1 MKISVC
7 MGIYNGEKYM
17 EDQLLSILL
26 QTKKADEV
34 ILCDD
39 CSSDHTVELV
49 RKFIDSHG
57 LSESWHLI
65 CNQENKGYPANFY
78 HAMKLC
84 TGDVVFLADQ
94 DDIWQEQKIEKMVK
108 KLEEYQEA
116 KVICC
121 KFALIDSEGKDIH
134 TVMSPTNAKGTGG
147 IRNINIKDVF
157 YKCEWPGMVIAYRNA
172 WYKEQKGEELEIC
185 KIPHDFLITA
195 RAAEENA
202 FLQLDEELAYHR
214 RHDNNA
220 GGEEHRFGKLL
231 KKQRK
236 VKEIEDYLQI
246 LYAFTEGDILQSE
259 EGKEALRSKLQ
270 SMEGRYQALQ
280 SGKIVKVIKN
290 AWKHRG
296 EVRLATVICDILI
309 VKG

>member
-57 LSESWHLI
+57 LGESWHLI

-134 TVMSPTNAKGTGG
+134 TVMSPTNAKGTGSV
-147 IRNINIKDVF
+147 RNINIKDVF

-172 WYKEQKGEELEIC
+172 WYKEQKGEEFEIC

-236 VKEIEDYLQI
+236 VKEIEDY
-246 LYAFTEGDILQSE
+246 
-259 EGKEALRSKLQ
+259 
-270 SMEGRYQALQ
+270 
-280 SGKIVKVIKN
+280 
-290 AWKHRG
+290 
-296 EVRLATVICDILI
+296 
-309 VKG
+309 